1 MNAGAEPTPR
11 PRLRQA
17 SILVVEDEP
26 IIALDLSHRLDELGY
41 RVVRRVAS
49 GEDAIESAQSL
60 RPDLVLM
67 DINIDG
73 AIDGIDAAHRIR
85 QTVGTPV
92 VFMTAYAQDETLVR
106 AQACHPYGYLIKP
119 YEARAL
125 HATIQVALARH
136 DVDATLERSEERLR
150 RVGTVFER
158 IADAIVTTDAHR
170 HIVSVNPAFTA
181 LTGWSSAEILDR
193 DVDALLHDPPHPKG
207 FWDTLEHA
215 ADGQWRGEVGL
226 RCRDGRR
233 LVALQTASRVPEDE
247 DDTVRYILSCSDLTS
262 MHVAQEAL
270 SFLAHHDA
278 LTGLP
283 NRSLLDER
291 LDQELQ
297 RARRLRHGVALL
309 FIDLDGFKAINDS
322 LGHAAGDLLLQE
334 VGRRLRASIRDVDT
348 AARLGGDEFVVV
360 MTDLGR
366 PEVASR
372 LVTTLRRQL
381 ALPVELGDRTVTV
394 SASIG
399 VAVFP
404 QDGTDRSTLM
414 KAADAAMYA
423 AKAGSR
429 HPVS

>member
-1 MNAGAEPTPR
+1 MNAGIEPALQPC
-11 PRLRQA
+11 LRQA

-41 RVVRRVAS
+41 RVLRRVAS

-67 DINIDG
+67 DINIEG

-85 QTVGTPV
+85 ETVGTPV
-92 VFMTAYAQDETLVR
+92 VFMTAYAQDETLAR
-106 AQACHPYGYLIKP
+106 AQACRPYGYLIKP
-119 YEARAL
+119 YESRAL
-125 HATIQVALARH
+125 HATIQVALARR
-136 DVDATLERSEERLR
+136 DADATLERSAERLR
-150 RVGTVFER
+150 QVGTVFER
-158 IADAIVTTDAHR
+158 IADAIATTDVHR
-170 HIVSVNPAFTA
+170 RIVSVNPAFTA
-181 LTGWSSAEILDR
+181 LTGWAPAEVLGR
-193 DVDALLHDPPHPKG
+193 DADALLHDPPHPQG

-215 ADGQWRGEVGL
+215 PDGQWRGQVGL

-233 LVALQTASRVPEDE
+233 LVVLQTASRVPEDE
-247 DDTVRYILSCSDLTS
+247 DATVRYVLSCADLTS
-262 MHVAQEAL
+262 MHVAQQAL

-283 NRSLLDER
+283 NRSLLEER
-291 LDQELQ
+291 LDQELL

-322 LGHAAGDLLLQE
+322 LGHAAGDQLLQE

-381 ALPVELGDRTVTV
+381 ALPVELGDHTVTV

-404 QDGTDRSTLM
+404 QQGTDRATLM

-423 AKAGSR
+423 AKAGAR
-429 HPVS
+429 QPLT